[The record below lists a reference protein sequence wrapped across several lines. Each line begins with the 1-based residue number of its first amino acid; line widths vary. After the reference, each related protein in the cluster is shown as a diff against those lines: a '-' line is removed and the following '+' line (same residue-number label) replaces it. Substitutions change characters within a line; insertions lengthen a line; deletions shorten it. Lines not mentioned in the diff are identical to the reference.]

1 MDDAGE
7 MENVARARVDRAAF
21 APLYTRYFDPVYRYC
36 YRRLGSHE
44 AAADAVSLV
53 FANALAALP
62 RYHDGPFAAW
72 LFTIARNV
80 VANSYRSSRSQSQLD
95 EAAELPD
102 TGPSP
107 EELAIAADERRT
119 LLALLARLPEEQ
131 RQVVE
136 LRLSG
141 LSGPEIAHALGRSH
155 GAVKV
160 AQFRA
165 IARLRTL
172 MTGPPPATECDDD
185 R

>member
-7 MENVARARVDRAAF
+7 AELVARARVDRAAF
-21 APLYTRYFDPVYRYC
+21 APLYLRYFDPIYRYC

-44 AAADAVSLV
+44 AAADATSLV
-53 FANALAALP
+53 FARALAALP
-62 RYHDGPFAAW
+62 RYRSGQFAAW

-80 VANSYRSSRSQSQLD
+80 VANSYRAQHPQQPLD
-95 EAAELPD
+95 ETTEIID
-102 TGPSP
+102 TAPSP
-107 EELAIAADERRT
+107 EDLAIAADERRT

-131 RQVVE
+131 RHVVE

-141 LSGPEIAHALGRSH
+141 LSGPEIGRVLGRSH

-165 IARLRTL
+165 TARLRAL
-172 MTGPPPATECDDD
+172 MTGDQPAEGSDDE